1 MKSFFNIILS
11 LVGVS
16 IVEKRKTQI
25 LFSQRESV
33 IRAMDVMMQKSLQV
47 AYAAGILIGCW
58 RS

>member
-1 MKSFFNIILS
+1 MKSFFSIILS

-33 IRAMDVMMQKSLQV
+33 IRAMGVMMQKILKI
-47 AYAAGILIGCW
+47 AYAAGILFGW
-58 RS
+58 WKS